1 MDTWMRKSIERN
13 ASRKLEE
20 ERCYQESR
28 RAGRARR
35 RWLRRPEGLGG

>member
-1 MDTWMRKSIERN
+1 MDTWMMKSIERSE
-13 ASRKLEE
+13 ARKLEE

-28 RAGRARR
+28 RARRPRR